1 MCAKCDNAFSVRAAR
16 TLIQSWICCV
26 KAFACS
32 VEKLAY
38 THAGAAGAKTEPLPA
53 QLPPSPRPA
62 LSHAG
67 PHSRHQA
74 RLATDGERTRPGGPY
89 PIERFIDRI
98 VWLVQEVLTRHEGL
112 NAERFLDDAVYKAM
126 VQVITVRSS
135 PCELRHNTIRH
146 HVMSDY

>member
-1 MCAKCDNAFSVRAAR
+1 MPSACARHVRLYKVGFVALRRSHAQSKNLRTLTQELLGQKRSLYLHNFRLLLDQLSRTLAR
-16 TLIQSWICCV
+16 T
-26 KAFACS
+26 AAT
-32 VEKLAY
+32 E
-38 THAGAAGAKTEPLPA
+38 HA
-53 QLPPSPRPA
+53 
-62 LSHAG
+62 
-67 PHSRHQA
+67 QA

-89 PIERFIDRI
+89 TIERFIDRI